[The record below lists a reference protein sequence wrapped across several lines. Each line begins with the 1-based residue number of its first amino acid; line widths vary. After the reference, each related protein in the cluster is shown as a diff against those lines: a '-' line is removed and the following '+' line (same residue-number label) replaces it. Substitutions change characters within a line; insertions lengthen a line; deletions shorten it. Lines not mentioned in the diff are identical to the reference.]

1 MTTAELAVLTEVEWP
16 RGAEPPAVPGFV
28 VSSFSPL
35 VTELARRCL
44 AERHGSAPA
53 PATVGERTAALLVTA
68 SGDAESAA
76 HVAHAVDTGA
86 RVGPLL
92 FFQSV
97 PNSVAGHVAT
107 QWGLGG
113 PVLCVS
119 PVGGARETGLARA
132 GLLIDD
138 GDADEVLV
146 VCVEQAAPPAAG
158 QTGDG
163 PSGSAFLVS
172 RGETR

>member
-1 MTTAELAVLTEVEWP
+1 MTIAELPVLAEVEWP
-16 RGAEPPAVPGFV
+16 RDTEPPAVPGFV

-44 AERHGSAPA
+44 TERHGGAPA
-53 PATVGERTAALLVTA
+53 AVEVGERTGVLLVTA
-68 SGDAESAA
+68 SGDAQSAA
-76 HVAHAVDTGA
+76 HVANAVDTGA

-119 PVGGARETGLARA
+119 PLGDARATGLARA
-132 GLLIDD
+132 RLLIDD

-146 VCVEQAAPPAAG
+146 VCVEQA
-158 QTGDG
+158 GDATT
-163 PSGSAFLVS
+163 GSAFVVS
-172 RGETR
+172 RGESR

>member
-1 MTTAELAVLTEVEWP
+1 MTDVSELAVLAEVEWP
-16 RGAEPPAVPGFV
+16 RDEEPPPVPGFV

-35 VTELARRCL
+35 VAELANRCL

-53 PATVGERTAALLVTA
+53 PAEVGARTGVLLVTA
-68 SGDAESAA
+68 SGDAQSAA
-76 HVAHAVDTGA
+76 HVAHAVDTAA

-119 PVGGARETGLARA
+119 PVGEARA
-132 GLLIDD
+132 EGMAQAELLIDD
-138 GDADEVLV
+138 GDADEVV
-146 VCVEQAAPPAAG
+146 VVLVEQA
-158 QTGDG
+158 GDAIG
-163 PSGSAFLVS
+163 GSALLVS
-172 RGETR
+172 RGESR